1 MLLLSSQR
9 LKSLNLRKEYGSKH
23 KSHKERVGENF
34 FGFGLWK
41 TTREAPQQP
50 ENQQPQQVELVG
62 YLYPSQGK
70 PVVRKLVRWGP
81 EHSRTG
87 GWSLPGVTSDWQHGV
102 DWLLAEYCRCRLRL
116 DLRWCRWRT
125 GTKGLSLAGPLRSG
139 ETSRLGLMDPV
150 AEKDQ
155 VRAAWWQEKQGE
167 VVDKSRCRVAAH
179 DRSLHVGFVA
189 VHPKIVGLLGW
200 ATEPRAEA
208 RRMETRSGS
217 VKKLRCRGTRSGIVG
232 LASGGRGLR
241 RRRGCLM
248 SNTKSSPYW
257 SRGYVFSFHVIRV
270 VSSFGCLHINQVER
284 GWQTPLETLVHLLS
298 YFFLFSL

>member
-70 PVVRKLVRWGP
+70 PAVRKLVRWGP

-116 DLRWCRWRT
+116 DLRGAGEERAR
-125 GTKGLSLAGPLRSG
+125 KVLALRGLWGVER
-139 ETSRLGLMDPV
+139 
-150 AEKDQ
+150 Q
-155 VRAAWWQEKQGE
+155 VGSAWWTRWPNKIKCGPHGGK
-167 VVDKSRCRVAAH
+167 KSKAK
-179 DRSLHVGFVA
+179 S
-189 VHPKIVGLLGW
+189 W
-200 ATEPRAEA
+200 TRAGA
-208 RRMETRSGS
+208 G
-217 VKKLRCRGTRSGIVG
+217 
-232 LASGGRGLR
+232 
-241 RRRGCLM
+241 
-248 SNTKSSPYW
+248 
-257 SRGYVFSFHVIRV
+257 
-270 VSSFGCLHINQVER
+270 
-284 GWQTPLETLVHLLS
+284 
-298 YFFLFSL
+298 